1 MPVSRNFAA
10 GLSQEVMDNTNSLV
24 YLYRMMSVGFA
35 RSYFAT
41 FGVALAGFLAGVV
54 GCSNDTSVAGNSAET
69 GSPEL
74 ASIEGRLYLGEGV
87 ASMARVSIVP
97 KDFNVFDDSVGIF
110 GETDERGSY
119 RLTGVAAGTYSLE
132 AVAVS
137 GERLLV
143 QDVVVSDH
151 DSVVIQDDT
160 LKVPGYAMLKSEM
173 ADGAEGV
180 ITAVGTTIYR
190 EVSVSGGMIL
200 VDSLPAGELDLR
212 LSLGGNVE
220 LYKNLKVTPQDT
232 AKVGF
237 DAEPVAT
244 VDTVVMR
251 FVAPLAAPKGSVDSL
266 MGFVSDIPLALRLTP
281 ENCNFDTLAGMDGR
295 WEVRRINAG
304 GVASKKLPITSGYFD
319 SLAQEA
325 VFWVNVDS
333 LNLEDSLELVFN
345 NALTSG
351 FALDVFPTNR
361 AYNMVWHFDDGI
373 APITDWAEKQNFPG
387 TAFKVSLV
395 DGVVGSGV
403 KMSATSALVADHSA
417 EADSSLHGDLV
428 FGTEDVFSFSLWIRL
443 DNLGEEQLI
452 FEKAG
457 EYELRYVPDSG
468 FVVNFYH
475 LASGVVS
482 DDVAD
487 TASYKLSWT
496 SGSEGLKAASWVYV
510 AFSKLSMDGLGNGN
524 SCLFVNSSK
533 VEKPV
538 LSDWDGVRGEAA
550 DFRIGGFAGAIDEVF
565 VGGSYRENSWTYM
578 TYLNQKPSDYW
589 PVLVAKF

>member
-1 MPVSRNFAA
+1 
-10 GLSQEVMDNTNSLV
+10 MDNTNSLV

-237 DAEPVAT
+237 DAEPVL
-244 VDTVVMR
+244 R
-251 FVAPLAAPKGSVDSL
+251 W
-266 MGFVSDIPLALRLTP
+266 IP
-281 ENCNFDTLAGMDGR
+281 
-295 WEVRRINAG
+295 W
-304 GVASKKLPITSGYFD
+304 
-319 SLAQEA
+319 
-325 VFWVNVDS
+325 
-333 LNLEDSLELVFN
+333 
-345 NALTSG
+345 
-351 FALDVFPTNR
+351 
-361 AYNMVWHFDDGI
+361 
-373 APITDWAEKQNFPG
+373 
-387 TAFKVSLV
+387 
-395 DGVVGSGV
+395 
-403 KMSATSALVADHSA
+403 
-417 EADSSLHGDLV
+417 
-428 FGTEDVFSFSLWIRL
+428 
-443 DNLGEEQLI
+443 
-452 FEKAG
+452 
-457 EYELRYVPDSG
+457 
-468 FVVNFYH
+468 
-475 LASGVVS
+475 
-482 DDVAD
+482 
-487 TASYKLSWT
+487 
-496 SGSEGLKAASWVYV
+496 
-510 AFSKLSMDGLGNGN
+510 
-524 SCLFVNSSK
+524 
-533 VEKPV
+533 
-538 LSDWDGVRGEAA
+538 
-550 DFRIGGFAGAIDEVF
+550 
-565 VGGSYRENSWTYM
+565 
-578 TYLNQKPSDYW
+578 
-589 PVLVAKF
+589 